1 MRYGEVVYWICGG
14 LIVLVVRTLDIE
26 VRGTIVIVSIREDE
40 NELPQATII

>member
-14 LIVLVVRTLDIE
+14 LIVLVVRTVDIE